1 MKTIIIS
8 FRSLFRKGR
17 NNLIKILSLSVGLAM
32 ALVLIAK
39 VYFEQSFDDFFP
51 DAERIYRIEPNYTM
65 GSDETKQYT
74 QTSGAVAV
82 GMKDEIPEVEK
93 ATRYT
98 YIAGDE
104 VCYTED
110 KKKHKGYVVLA
121 DSCLLDVFQLPILA
135 GDGRESLRRPMY
147 ALVSAEMAEQMG
159 GVEYVVGRTF
169 RMESYP
175 GKTLTI
181 GGVFKTLPKNT
192 HMEFNVLISMASI
205 KEFTWDGSLN
215 WIGNDRYLS
224 YVKLAPGATPESIRP
239 GVERVREKY
248 LDKERLE
255 KSGIDIDYT
264 LMPLLDI
271 HTSNRETTQ
280 MMWLLGVLA
289 FALLFAA
296 VMNYLLVVISA
307 LVNRSKEMA
316 VHKCYGASDG
326 NIYGRMLAETL
337 VDILV
342 SLLVGGVLIYAFRG
356 AISSLLG
363 AEIGD
368 LFTPESSLLL
378 AGVCLTVFLVAGLVP
393 GYLYAHVP
401 VAMAFRR
408 FSENRRRWKLGLLF
422 VQFIAAGFF
431 VTLLAV
437 VGNQY
442 QYMIDDDPGY
452 AYDNLAYVNLNG
464 LDGDVRR
471 RALEEISR
479 LPEAA
484 RVTSADFLLLEGY
497 FSGNNIRLPGDDRDL
512 FNIADFYSVG
522 DGFLDV
528 MEIPVVEGRSFTEGA
543 DSLLE
548 VMVSRSFVERM
559 QEFADWSDGAVGK
572 SVFISEHS
580 QMNSGRPFTICGVF
594 EDVRIGVIGRQ
605 DSRPSVMFHTGGVAR
620 NLLVKLHQQ
629 TPEAMSRV
637 SERLAELLP
646 DKTVALYSWP
656 AEMVNQY
663 SDSRKFR
670 DSVMIGGI
678 VTLLI
683 CLIGLLGYTNDEM
696 NRRRKET
703 AIRKINGA
711 TAMQIERLF
720 LTDISRMAL
729 PALVLG
735 CASAWYVAEGWLEK
749 FADKASL
756 SFLLFAACGLASL
769 LVILSAVALNC
780 YRIANENPALNIRS
794 E

>member
-1 MKTIIIS
+1 M
-8 FRSLFRKGR
+8 
-17 NNLIKILSLSVGLAM
+17 IKILSLSVGLAM
-32 ALVLIAK
+32 ALALIAK

-51 DAERIYRIEPNYTM
+51 DQGRIYQIQSNYTLQEKAM
-65 GSDETKQYT
+65 DFG

-82 GMKDEIPEVEK
+82 GMKDEIPEVEV

-98 YIAGDE
+98 WVSNDE
-104 VCYTED
+104 ICYTED
-110 KKKHKGYVVLA
+110 RKKHKGAVITA

-159 GVEYVVGRTF
+159 GIEYVVGRTF

-181 GGVFKTLPKNT
+181 GGVFETLPKNT
-192 HMEFNVLISMASI
+192 HLAFDAIVSLVSI

-215 WIGNDRYLS
+215 WIGNDRYIS
-224 YVKLAPGATPESIRP
+224 YVKLAPGATPESVRP
-239 GVERVREKY
+239 GIDRVREKY
-248 LDKERLE
+248 LDEEML
-255 KSGIDIDYT
+255 SQAGISIDYS
-264 LMPLLDI
+264 LMPLAEV
-271 HTSNRETTQ
+271 HTSNEGVTQ
-280 MMWLLGVLA
+280 MMWLLGILA

-326 NIYGRMLAETL
+326 NIYGRMLAETFA
-337 VDILV
+337 DILV
-342 SLLVGGVLIYAFRG
+342 SLLVGGALIYAFRG

-378 AGVCLTVFLVAGLVP
+378 VGVCLTVFLVAGLVP

-442 QYMIDDDPGY
+442 QYMIADDPGY
-452 AYDNLAYVNLNG
+452 AYNNLAYVNL
-464 LDGDVRR
+464 DGIDRDLR
-471 RALEEISR
+471 QRALEEVNR
-479 LPEAA
+479 LSEVERA
-484 RVTSADFLLLEGY
+484 TGADNLPLFGL
-497 FSGNNIRLPGDDRDL
+497 SGNNIRLPGEDRQL

-528 MEIPVVEGRSFTEGA
+528 MEIPVVEGRSFTEGV
-543 DSLLE
+543 DSLRE
-548 VMVSRSFVERM
+548 VMVSRRFVERM
-559 QEFADWSDGAVGK
+559 QDFVDWSDGAVGK
-572 SVFISEHS
+572 SIFISEHS
-580 QMNSGRPFTICGVF
+580 RGKDETFTICGVF
-594 EDVRIGVIGRQ
+594 EDVRIGVIGDQ
-605 DSRPSVMFHTGGVAR
+605 DDRPSVMFYRNTAAR
-620 NLLVKLHQQ
+620 NLLIKFHQQ
-629 TPEAMSRV
+629 TPEAMTKV
-637 SERLAELLP
+637 SDLLATLLP

-656 AEMVNQY
+656 AEMVNKY

-683 CLIGLLGYTNDEM
+683 CLIGLIGYTNDEM

-720 LTDISRMAL
+720 LADVSRMAL

-735 CASAWYVAEGWLEK
+735 CAAAWYVAEGWLEK

-780 YRIANENPALNIRS
+780 YRIANENPALNIRG

>member
-1 MKTIIIS
+1 M
-8 FRSLFRKGR
+8 
-17 NNLIKILSLSVGLAM
+17 IKILSLSVGLAM
-32 ALVLIAK
+32 ALALIAK

-51 DAERIYRIEPNYTM
+51 DQGRIYQIQSNYTLQEKAM
-65 GSDETKQYT
+65 DFG

-82 GMKDEIPEVEK
+82 GMKDEIPEVEV

-98 YIAGDE
+98 WVSNDE
-104 VCYTED
+104 ICYTED
-110 KKKHKGYVVLA
+110 RKKHKGAVITA

-159 GVEYVVGRTF
+159 GIEYVVGRTF

-181 GGVFKTLPKNT
+181 GGVFETLPKNT
-192 HMEFNVLISMASI
+192 HLAFDAIVSLVSI

-215 WIGNDRYLS
+215 WIGNDRYIS

-239 GVERVREKY
+239 GIDRVREKY
-248 LDKERLE
+248 LDEEML
-255 KSGIDIDYT
+255 SQAGISIDYS
-264 LMPLLDI
+264 LMPLAEV
-271 HTSNRETTQ
+271 HTSNEGVTQ
-280 MMWLLGVLA
+280 MMWLLGILA

-342 SLLVGGVLIYAFRG
+342 SLLVGGALIYAFRG

-378 AGVCLTVFLVAGLVP
+378 VGVCLTVFLVAGLVP

-442 QYMIDDDPGY
+442 QYMIADDPGY
-452 AYDNLAYVNLNG
+452 AYDNLAYVNL
-464 LDGDVRR
+464 DGIDRDLR
-471 RALEEISR
+471 QRALEEVNR
-479 LPEAA
+479 LSEVERA
-484 RVTSADFLLLEGY
+484 TGADNLPLFGL
-497 FSGNNIRLPGDDRDL
+497 SGNNIRLPGEDRQL

-528 MEIPVVEGRSFTEGA
+528 MEIPVVEGRSFTEGV
-543 DSLLE
+543 DSLRE
-548 VMVSRSFVERM
+548 VMVSRRFVERM
-559 QEFADWSDGAVGK
+559 QDFVDWSDGAVGK
-572 SVFISEHS
+572 SIFISEHS
-580 QMNSGRPFTICGVF
+580 RGKDETFTICGVF
-594 EDVRIGVIGRQ
+594 EDVRIGVIGDQ
-605 DSRPSVMFHTGGVAR
+605 DDRPSVMFYRNTAAR
-620 NLLVKLHQQ
+620 NLLIKFHQQ
-629 TPEAMSRV
+629 TPEAMTKV
-637 SERLAELLP
+637 SDLLATLLP

-656 AEMVNQY
+656 AEMVNKY

-683 CLIGLLGYTNDEM
+683 CLIGLIGYTNDEM

-720 LTDISRMAL
+720 LADVSRMAL

-735 CASAWYVAEGWLEK
+735 CAAAWYVAEGWLEK

-780 YRIANENPALNIRS
+780 YRIANENPALNIRG